1 MSLTHQHINQIAPC
15 ERAIALRREA
25 IAAVMADVDRR
36 RMRLSAWIQNGR
48 IDNEDALRRNARM
61 PGVLGERWREFIILP
76 ADAQLQAL
84 SGPHFRGTTW
94 QALLQC
100 TPYFEVA

>member
-1 MSLTHQHINQIAPC
+1 MTSSENVPNPQ
-15 ERAIALRREA
+15 AIAERREA
-25 IAAVMADVDRR
+25 IAAVMADVEKRQ
-36 RMRLSAWIQNGR
+36 MRLAAWIQSGR
-48 IDNEDALRRNARM
+48 IDIEDALRRSARM
-61 PGVLGERWREFIILP
+61 PGVLGERWREFIMLP

-84 SGPHFRGTTW
+84 SDSRFRGTTW